1 VSETPDVTSRPLELG
16 APELSELEWQIEGRL
31 VDASNVVVRLMTATG
46 ERAVFKPVR
55 GEQPL
60 RDFRSGTLAHREVA
74 TYLVAAAA
82 GMRCVPETTWHV
94 DPQLG
99 EGSLQRWV
107 GPLEPAEQD
116 QVALLDEDELT
127 DDVHAIAAFDTD
139 EGPLVLA
146 HHDGDPLRDVAL
158 LDVLTN
164 NADRKGSH
172 LIEDTS
178 GGGDMQLYAIDHGL
192 TFHIDDKL
200 RTVLWGFAG
209 EPLSAAHD
217 ASLAALLAAR
227 DGLGAQLSAHLDDDE
242 VEAFFERV
250 AALRTAGVFPQPPSD
265 RYPLPWP
272 PL

>member
-1 VSETPDVTSRPLELG
+1 
-16 APELSELEWQIEGRL
+16 
-31 VDASNVVVRLMTATG
+31 
-46 ERAVFKPVR
+46 
-55 GEQPL
+55 
-60 RDFRSGTLAHREVA
+60 
-74 TYLVAAAA
+74 
-82 GMRCVPETTWHV
+82 
-94 DPQLG
+94 
-99 EGSLQRWV
+99 
-107 GPLEPAEQD
+107 
-116 QVALLDEDELT
+116 
-127 DDVHAIAAFDTD
+127 
-139 EGPLVLA
+139 
-146 HHDGDPLRDVAL
+146 
-158 LDVLTN
+158 
-164 NADRKGSH
+164 
-172 LIEDTS
+172 
-178 GGGDMQLYAIDHGL
+178 MQLYAIDHGL